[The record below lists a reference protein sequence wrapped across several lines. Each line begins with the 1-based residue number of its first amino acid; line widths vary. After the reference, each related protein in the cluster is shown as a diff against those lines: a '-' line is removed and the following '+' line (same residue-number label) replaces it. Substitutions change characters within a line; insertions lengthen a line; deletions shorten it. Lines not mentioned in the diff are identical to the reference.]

1 MKPYT
6 TISSRQNG
14 KKRGRYFREPRVG
27 PTHAQGGPQSAEI
40 SPAWSNRAQKSSAD
54 SQGACESIAR
64 VRMAKSEVKIA
75 LSFHELSAIT

>member
-40 SPAWSNRAQKSSAD
+40 SPAWSNRAQKILQTRSEPAS
-54 SQGACESIAR
+54 
-64 VRMAKSEVKIA
+64 RMRASEWQKNEVKIA